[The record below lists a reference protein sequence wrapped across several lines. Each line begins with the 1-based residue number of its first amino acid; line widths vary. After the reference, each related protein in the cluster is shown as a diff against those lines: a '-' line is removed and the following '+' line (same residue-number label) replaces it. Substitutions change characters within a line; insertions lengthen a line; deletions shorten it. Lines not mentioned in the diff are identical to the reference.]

1 MFPEQCIL
9 DPDKLE
15 GLRPWTNNSYISRC
29 PVCRLENRDSKKS
42 HLSIRFDGV
51 YNCCA
56 DKSHNAQ
63 CFQLVGKNSN
73 GVLVER
79 ETPQPQLEQDKV
91 WPVDILKNLVKDYSY
106 WLNRGV
112 SMETCYKFNMGV
124 AVRGSLNGRSIV
136 PVFNIKRDKLIGF
149 SGRKLVNTGDTPK
162 WKTLGKKSEFLFPY
176 QPDSIH
182 EAKCVIIVE
191 SPGDILWLDSR
202 GITNVVCLFGVVPS
216 GKLISYLIKC
226 NPARILISTNNE
238 ASSIGNKAA
247 ESIRETLTQFFSPE
261 RLTIALP
268 IGAKDFGEKTEE
280 QLSEW
285 RAKYLDV
292 GSTSG

>member
-1 MFPEQCIL
+1 MLPESCIL
-9 DPDKLE
+9 DENKLE
-15 GLRPWTNNSYISRC
+15 GLRPWTNGSFVSRC
-29 PVCRLENRDSKKS
+29 PVCASENRDSKKS
-42 HLSIRFDGV
+42 HLFIFFSGKFHCVASPDHAKGV
-51 YNCCA
+51 Y
-56 DKSHNAQ
+56 
-63 CFQLVGKNSN
+63 QLAGKDSN
-73 GVLVER
+73 GVLIER
-79 ETPQPQLEQDKV
+79 ETPQPIIEQDKV

-112 SMETCYKFNMGV
+112 SMETCYKYQIGI
-124 AVRGSLNGRSIV
+124 AVKHSMAGRSVLPI
-136 PVFNIKRDKLIGF
+136 FNEKRDKIIGF
-149 SGRKLVNTGDTPK
+149 TGRKLNNSNKDSPK
-162 WKTLGKKSEFLFPY
+162 WKHLGMKTNWILNHDIESIRKS
-176 QPDSIH
+176 SS
-182 EAKCVIIVE
+182 VILVE
-191 SPGDILWLDSR
+191 SPGDVLWLDSR

-247 ESIRETLTQFFSPE
+247 ESIRETLCQFFSPE

-285 RAKYLDV
+285 REKYLDV
-292 GSTSG
+292 GGTT